1 MQPMISDDPQ
11 PTFHLWVSTP
21 PLEPVPTS
29 LNKVPTVMLS
39 FSTTW
44 ADMKTA
50 FLNAVSLPSSTQFRL
65 WTRSEEADDSSNP
78 LIDPSDLLIHEKRLD
93 LSFEDDIVAAS
104 VLPSGNYVMEIR
116 GASGQYPTESE
127 LKTEFAISSPDLLND
142 DVPLVSD
149 TSSVSTTSSVFA
161 SGFNNLVT
169 ASDSPGI
176 SSVSTFGTN
185 GGTESNNGFGPWMS
199 SSSVSKTKGVC
210 GLSNLGNT
218 CFMNS
223 AIQCLSNTPQLTKW
237 FLSGKY
243 KNELNRDNPLG
254 MHGEVAEAYGEL
266 VEKIWS
272 GMGSSTAPRDFKAT
286 IGRFNPTF
294 TGYQQHDTQELL
306 AFLLDGLHEDLNRIL
321 KKPYIELPDFKD
333 MSDQEIAQCNWN
345 YHKARNDSII
355 VDIFQGQF
363 KSRLTCNACNKVSVT
378 FDPYM
383 YLSLP
388 IPVDNSR
395 SIEII
400 YVPYDPHTKI
410 CRVTIKLKKEAS
422 IKYLKDQVAKR
433 VGVKDPST
441 LLVTEVYNEKIYKII
456 LGYEP
461 TSSIG
466 DNDSIYIY
474 QLPGPVPSM
483 PRPRKRGYNY
493 HNTFSSSSSSS
504 ASSSS
509 DSSESD
515 GSGPEDDE
523 DDDNSLIVF
532 PVYCVSD
539 SGERSGYHNTSQF
552 GGPLILGIKKSDA
565 KSPDDIYRLILH
577 HLERYMLKDIPEET
591 CIDEKEEEDISP
603 EGDKILD
610 QIETDNTKDPLFDN
624 TMEID
629 TLPTSNDTNDI
640 SGASEN
646 QKDLSSS
653 SKDLF
658 TMKLFS
664 ESKYDRNSGGDLLPI
679 SMSSWSHAN
688 MVNLRKRAQK
698 EAAEKEKRETRE
710 KNALEK
716 SSDTPIASPLMSR
729 DNSMPEDGDDGDDDE
744 IVEDVS
750 LTWPGN
756 NLSPGII
763 VHEKPITFKRK
774 ATFESSKKRG
784 LLNSTVIR
792 QGEGIVAS
800 WPIKTAQRYFGTSSS
815 SSSYYS
821 GNNSRVNVKAWE
833 DIEVLADPE
842 DESVAKVEKKKLT
855 LNSCL
860 DEFTKEEELS
870 EEDLWYCPQCKAHQR
885 ATKKFDLWRLP
896 EIMVIHLKRF
906 SQTRTWRDKI
916 DELIDF
922 PTEGLDLTERV
933 LGVEASKTVAAED
946 RLIYDLYAVDNH
958 FGGMGGGHYT
968 AYAQNCI
975 DEEWYYFDDSHVTK
989 VDVNEAKTNAAYLL
1003 FYKRRR
1009 QVNNLGQDKDEEKEV
1024 EEEEEKAE
1032 EKEVEKEKDTLK
1044 EALVL

>member
-1 MQPMISDDPQ
+1 
-11 PTFHLWVSTP
+11 
-21 PLEPVPTS
+21 
-29 LNKVPTVMLS
+29 
-39 FSTTW
+39 
-44 ADMKTA
+44 
-50 FLNAVSLPSSTQFRL
+50 
-65 WTRSEEADDSSNP
+65 
-78 LIDPSDLLIHEKRLD
+78 
-93 LSFEDDIVAAS
+93 
-104 VLPSGNYVMEIR
+104 
-116 GASGQYPTESE
+116 
-127 LKTEFAISSPDLLND
+127 
-142 DVPLVSD
+142 
-149 TSSVSTTSSVFA
+149 
-161 SGFNNLVT
+161 
-169 ASDSPGI
+169 
-176 SSVSTFGTN
+176 
-185 GGTESNNGFGPWMS
+185 
-199 SSSVSKTKGVC
+199 
-210 GLSNLGNT
+210 
-218 CFMNS
+218 MNS

-388 IPVDNSR
+388 IP
-395 SIEII
+395 
-400 YVPYDPHTKI
+400 
-410 CRVTIKLKKEAS
+410 
-422 IKYLKDQVAKR
+422 
-433 VGVKDPST
+433 
-441 LLVTEVYNEKIYKII
+441 
-456 LGYEP
+456 
-461 TSSIG
+461 
-466 DNDSIYIY
+466 
-474 QLPGPVPSM
+474 
-483 PRPRKRGYNY
+483 
-493 HNTFSSSSSSS
+493 
-504 ASSSS
+504 
-509 DSSESD
+509 
-515 GSGPEDDE
+515 
-523 DDDNSLIVF
+523 
-532 PVYCVSD
+532 
-539 SGERSGYHNTSQF
+539 
-552 GGPLILGIKKSDA
+552 
-565 KSPDDIYRLILH
+565 
-577 HLERYMLKDIPEET
+577 
-591 CIDEKEEEDISP
+591 
-603 EGDKILD
+603 
-610 QIETDNTKDPLFDN
+610 
-624 TMEID
+624 
-629 TLPTSNDTNDI
+629 
-640 SGASEN
+640 
-646 QKDLSSS
+646 
-653 SKDLF
+653 
-658 TMKLFS
+658 
-664 ESKYDRNSGGDLLPI
+664 
-679 SMSSWSHAN
+679 
-688 MVNLRKRAQK
+688 
-698 EAAEKEKRETRE
+698 
-710 KNALEK
+710 
-716 SSDTPIASPLMSR
+716 
-729 DNSMPEDGDDGDDDE
+729 
-744 IVEDVS
+744 
-750 LTWPGN
+750 
-756 NLSPGII
+756 
-763 VHEKPITFKRK
+763 
-774 ATFESSKKRG
+774 
-784 LLNSTVIR
+784 
-792 QGEGIVAS
+792 
-800 WPIKTAQRYFGTSSS
+800 
-815 SSSYYS
+815 
-821 GNNSRVNVKAWE
+821 
-833 DIEVLADPE
+833 
-842 DESVAKVEKKKLT
+842 VEKKKLT